1 MARAKGIPEK
11 FTADKRSVF
20 LAALAKHGFVARAA
34 AEAGVHRSTVLRAK
48 DADKAFSKAWEE
60 AKDEYTERLEQEADR
75 RAYKGMSKPIFYKG
89 KKCGVIREFSDT
101 LLIFRLKALKPE
113 VYKDRS
119 ETNHTGNVTVEIV
132 RFGQGQDSK

>member
-11 FTADKRSVF
+11 FTADKRAVF

-34 AEAGVHRSTVLRAK
+34 RLAGVTRETARLARKK
-48 DADKAFSKAWEE
+48 DKVFAQAWDAALAEYVEDLE
-60 AKDEYTERLEQEADR
+60 AEADR
-75 RAYKGMSKPIFYKG
+75 RAYKGTLKPVYYKG
-89 KKCGVIREFSDT
+89 KKCGVVREYSDT
-101 LLIFRLKALKPE
+101 LMIFRLKALKPE

-132 RFGQGQDSK
+132 RFGQDQNT